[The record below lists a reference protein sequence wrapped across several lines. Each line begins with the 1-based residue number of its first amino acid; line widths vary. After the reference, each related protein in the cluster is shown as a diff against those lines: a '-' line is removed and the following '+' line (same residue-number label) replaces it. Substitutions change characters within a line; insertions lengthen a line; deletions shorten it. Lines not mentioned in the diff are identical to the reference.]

1 MRFPSFLWFLSIAQ
15 GKQGK
20 QCILTPVLLFVCWHP
35 FICDLYISWI
45 RLKWTFKLIWKNA
58 FLMSNYIHVL
68 INEKN
73 YFRKIYLRMFINW
86 FYSWILLIFYLLIRK
101 EVFFLEMPK
110 KSGKKGK
117 GKGKK
122 KAKKTIAGAEDIV
135 HSLLKS
141 YERNCGLTESQIS
154 PRIKSALRACKENET
169 VLSTVC
175 IYLYMCLIFC

>member
-1 MRFPSFLWFLSIAQ
+1 
-15 GKQGK
+15 
-20 QCILTPVLLFVCWHP
+20 
-35 FICDLYISWI
+35 
-45 RLKWTFKLIWKNA
+45 
-58 FLMSNYIHVL
+58 
-68 INEKN
+68 
-73 YFRKIYLRMFINW
+73 
-86 FYSWILLIFYLLIRK
+86 
-101 EVFFLEMPK
+101 MPK

-175 IYLYMCLIFC
+175 IYTCICVLYFVNLPMI

>member
-1 MRFPSFLWFLSIAQ
+1 
-15 GKQGK
+15 
-20 QCILTPVLLFVCWHP
+20 
-35 FICDLYISWI
+35 
-45 RLKWTFKLIWKNA
+45 
-58 FLMSNYIHVL
+58 
-68 INEKN
+68 
-73 YFRKIYLRMFINW
+73 
-86 FYSWILLIFYLLIRK
+86 
-101 EVFFLEMPK
+101 MPK

-175 IYLYMCLIFC
+175 IIILVYVSYILLIY

>member
-1 MRFPSFLWFLSIAQ
+1 
-15 GKQGK
+15 
-20 QCILTPVLLFVCWHP
+20 
-35 FICDLYISWI
+35 
-45 RLKWTFKLIWKNA
+45 
-58 FLMSNYIHVL
+58 
-68 INEKN
+68 
-73 YFRKIYLRMFINW
+73 
-86 FYSWILLIFYLLIRK
+86 
-101 EVFFLEMPK
+101 MPK

-175 IYLYMCLIFC
+175 VYLAFIHVSYILLILRLSIFLNFCRH